1 MKCCPKSDTS
11 WQLWKNSQRID
22 SFVQTTQEKIAKVH
36 HSASALS
43 NPEKLELYYYL
54 RLTRECDNAILRL
67 YKQGKVVGGAYTGYG
82 NEATAVGSAYALED
96 NDYIFPMHRDLGA
109 HLVKGQT
116 LENIFLQ
123 QLGRANSLTRGRD
136 GTGHYADPNLKIY
149 GNVSHLAAMIPM
161 AVGVALAVKMRK
173 ENAVVM
179 NYIGDGG
186 SNVGDFHEG
195 LNMAAVMKLPF
206 VLIVENNQ
214 FAYSTPNSKQFAAQ
228 KLSDRA
234 VGYGIPGHTI
244 DGTNVIKV
252 YETCKEAVD
261 RARRGEGPTLIET
274 ITMRLHG
281 HSASDDASY
290 VPPGMIE
297 EWKKKDP
304 IEKLERILLNDRVL
318 NEANKK
324 QMEEKIAA
332 EIEHAI
338 HLAIES
344 PYPRGE
350 DAAEGVYAP

>member
-1 MKCCPKSDTS
+1 M
-11 WQLWKNSQRID
+11 QAAQ
-22 SFVQTTQEKIAKVH
+22 AKVSGAH
-36 HSASALS
+36 HPPVALS
-43 NPEKLELYYYL
+43 NPERLDIYYFL

-67 YKQGKVVGGAYTGYG
+67 YRQGKIVGGAYTGYG

-96 NDYIFPMHRDLGA
+96 HDYLFPMHRDLGA

-116 LENIFLQ
+116 LKNLFLQ

-136 GTGHYADPNLKIY
+136 GTGHYADPDLKIY

-161 AVGVALAVKMRK
+161 AAGVALAAKMRK

-186 SNVGDFHEG
+186 SNLGDFHEG
-195 LNMAAVMKLPF
+195 LNMASVMKLPF

-228 KLSDRA
+228 RLSDRA
-234 VGYGIPGHTI
+234 LGYGIPGITI

-252 YETCKEAVD
+252 YEVCKEAVD

-290 VPPGMIE
+290 VPKEMID

-304 IEKLERILLNDRVL
+304 IEKFERILLNDRVL
-318 NEANKK
+318 NETNKK

-332 EIEHAI
+332 EIEDAI
-338 HLAIES
+338 RFALES
-344 PYPRGE
+344 PYPEGE